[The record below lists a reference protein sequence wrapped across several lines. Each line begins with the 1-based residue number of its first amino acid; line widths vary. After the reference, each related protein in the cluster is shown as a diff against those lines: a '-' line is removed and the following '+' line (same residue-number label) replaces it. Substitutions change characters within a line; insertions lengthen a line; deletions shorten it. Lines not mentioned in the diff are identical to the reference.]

1 MGMTEIE
8 KKKAAENSSDP
19 VDRSVYSGRTWRYD
33 AGFTQE

>member
-1 MGMTEIE
+1 MSKNKE
-8 KKKAAENSSDP
+8 KAAAENSSYP